1 MLWPLLQCSK
11 LPVSQFRDGTFC
23 TIIGPSIHVLFSYN
37 IPRISSMWP
46 TCRNHSKTVNGHLKK
61 KDGLYRVKDWLV
73 GLQPWDADFCPTL
86 FLLLLLITRHP
97 VASTQRVLVNATWLR
112 NRAEEKGDRVNGAA
126 TRQTSHVARTAALW
140 LRRLFHSNIWMYQNI
155 KSDVYANDLEFSA
168 LLLSNPQVENVDGD
182 KWRVFICLLF

>member
-1 MLWPLLQCSK
+1 MLIGSAVNRFCFHVANLPEPLQNCNRS
-11 LPVSQFRDGTFC
+11 
-23 TIIGPSIHVLFSYN
+23 
-37 IPRISSMWP
+37 
-46 TCRNHSKTVNGHLKK
+46 LKK
-61 KDGLYRVKDWLV
+61 EKKRWTIQSHGLV
-73 GLQPWDADFCPTL
+73 GWSKQPWDADFCPTL

-112 NRAEEKGDRVNGAA
+112 NRAEEKGDRVNGA